1 MTLSR
6 TLAQF
11 INKTKYEDLPQEVI
25 DFTKL
30 CILDWLGSALAGK
43 DKEPIR
49 MIQEFVE
56 EMGGNQQATLV
67 TGGMSSVINA
77 ALVNGASS
85 HIVELDDIHKASI
98 IHAGT
103 VVIPAALSVAEA
115 NNKSGKELITAVV
128 VGYDVCYRIGEA
140 VSASHYYH
148 WHNTAT
154 CGTFGAAAAVSSLLN
169 LNEEQTVYAL
179 GSAGTQAA
187 GLWEFIEDGAMSKQ
201 LHPAKAA
208 VNGVISAL
216 LAKKGFTSAS
226 KILEG
231 KRGFFESMSDE
242 FDESKIT
249 NQLGEIYKITENS
262 FKIHASCRHTHPAV
276 DMVIDIANENLIQ
289 IQLIDKI
296 RVNTYQAVLNI
307 TDNPNP
313 TTVYASKFSIQFCVA
328 LAIVKGKASLSDFN
342 EETLWDHKIRD
353 LMERIEV
360 SVDPDIDG
368 SYPNKWGAS
377 VDIVLS
383 NGSVLSKQTEF
394 PKGDPENA
402 VTVEELI
409 LKFKQL
415 TGNDSNTEMY
425 SEQVMNLENIND
437 IGKFF
442 VGQKEEDLWK
452 RSN

>member
-231 KRGFFESMSDE
+231 KRGFFKSMSDE

-313 TTVYASKFSIQFCVA
+313 TTIYASKFSIQFCVA

>member
-342 EETLWDHKIRD
+342 EETLWDIKIRD

>member
-231 KRGFFESMSDE
+231 KRGFFKSMSDE

-342 EETLWDHKIRD
+342 EETLWDIKIRD